1 MTIAGALDPEMPHPY
16 NAAVISRHEFPRS
29 RRSLPRAAAA
39 VLAWG
44 LLLLLGL
51 GAPTAASPAEIHFTP
66 DGSIRRHLLDAIHES
81 RQRIDVA
88 VFHITSTELARALT
102 SAKARGVRIRI
113 LTDHEKARLDGPA
126 MRMFRVAGL
135 SVRTLGVR
143 EQSLMHH
150 KFAIFDDRLVA
161 TGSYN
166 WTQTAERANYENLVF
181 LDDPTAVA
189 QFAEEFQRLWR
200 LSRE

>member
-1 MTIAGALDPEMPHPY
+1 M
-16 NAAVISRHEFPRS
+16 
-29 RRSLPRAAAA
+29 
-39 VLAWG
+39 

-51 GAPTAASPAEIHFTP
+51 GAPISALPAEVHFTP
-66 DGSIRRHLLDAIHES
+66 DGGIRRHLLDAIQDS

-102 SAKARGVRIRI
+102 SAKTRGVRIRI

-126 MRMFRVAGL
+126 MRIFRAAGL
-135 SVRTLGVR
+135 SVRVLGVR

-166 WTQTAERANYENLVF
+166 WTQSAERANYENLIL
-181 LDDPTAVA
+181 LDDPKVVA
-189 QFAEEFQRLWR
+189 RFTEEFQRLWR